1 MLENEL
7 WGNTIENWG
16 ISILIILRSNY
27 YCEIIIAIRQES
39 YQTFCYGNRQSPGRR
54 HFYSLEAPVKFAI
67 ILLGIWIAIHRLVY
81 PDSFVKVVDNAYS
94 ILIVL
99 DITWFSAVCSVVYF
113 RFTGESSPTDK
124 LTK

>member
-16 ISILIILRSNY
+16 ISILIILGA
-27 YCEIIIAIRQES
+27 IIIVKLLSLLGKKVIKPFV
-39 YQTFCYGNRQSPGRR
+39 TGTDN
-54 HFYSLEAPVKFAI
+54 HLDDVIFYSLEAPVKFAI

-94 ILIVL
+94 ILIL
-99 DITWFSAVCSVVYF
+99 LGFSAVCSVVYF